1 MFLRDAPRISAAD
14 SAEALQ
20 ELRSSLGV
28 MQTEYFTLWVGDW
41 ETAIDWTGT
50 VINNHLIAAL
60 STFSKSLEYVFPST
74 SSGGSGP
81 GGEAQ
86 DLENEINQY
95 FTQGVG
101 YYYVEDILSI
111 RNEAYDDMQW
121 VVLDWLDGIR
131 FIDTHSK
138 AHYPLR
144 SDTTKA
150 NGTDW
155 WYARQFIPPFA
166 HRPRV
171 FYELA
176 EQGWDETLCGGGM
189 LWNPVGL
196 PYKNTVTNELFI
208 AASINMYLYFPGDA
222 IDSPFITPSAQQQ
235 PQTINPNIPPNA
247 PCQASSSEPTHE
259 SKYLDAAIKAYDW
272 LANINMTNDQG
283 LYVDGYH
290 ISGLDTTSTNNTV
303 CDERDETVWTY
314 NQGILLSGLR
324 GLWDATGNATYL
336 SDAHTLVQNVIRAT
350 GWTSASSSS
359 FSITNLLPNNT
370 TPNALG
376 TDGILTERCDPT
388 GDCTQD
394 AQTFK
399 SIFFHHFTS
408 LCAPLAA
415 TLFVPSPPPDLASSH
430 TQNCTRYLKW
440 VERNARAALAT
451 RDNGGRIGAWW
462 GVKWNGTDE
471 DLNQRGR
478 GRTVET
484 QGGGVAVV
492 RAWREL
498 GVWYGV
504 KRG

>member
-1 MFLRDAPRISAAD
+1 
-14 SAEALQ
+14 
-20 ELRSSLGV
+20 
-28 MQTEYFTLWVGDW
+28 MQAKYFTLWVGDW

-50 VINNHLIAAL
+50 VINTHLTAAL
-60 STFSKSLEYVFPST
+60 STFSKSLEYIFPST
-74 SSGGSGP
+74 SSGGSSP
-81 GGEAQ
+81 SGEAQ
-86 DLENEINQY
+86 ELENVINKY
-95 FTQGVG
+95 FTQGIG

-121 VVLDWLDGIR
+121 VVLDWLEGIR
-131 FIDTHSK
+131 FIDAHSK
-138 AHYPLR
+138 AHYPL
-144 SDTTKA
+144 SSNPKNA

-166 HRPRV
+166 HRSRV

-189 LWNPVGL
+189 LWSPVGL

-208 AASINMYLYFPGDA
+208 SASINMYLYFPGDN
-222 IDSPFITPSAQQQ
+222 IDSPFVLSSTHQQ
-235 PQTINPNIPPNA
+235 PQPKPNLNPSA
-247 PCQASSSEPTHE
+247 EPTHDP
-259 SKYLDAAIKAYDW
+259 KYLAAAIKAYNW

-290 ISGLDTTSTNNTV
+290 ISGLDKQRHSRNTI

-350 GWTSASSSS
+350 GWTSSSSS
-359 FSITNLLPNNT
+359 SSSSSTNTPTNTTTNLQHKPEQQKQQ
-370 TPNALG
+370 PNANTLG
-376 TDGILTERCDPT
+376 TNGILTERCDPT

-408 LCAPLAA
+408 FCAPL
-415 TLFVPSPPPDLASSH
+415 TPTTPFILSTPVEIASSH
-430 TQNCTRYLKW
+430 ALNCTRYLAW
-440 VERNARAALAT
+440 VEVNAQAALAT
-451 RDNGGRIGAWW
+451 RDQEGRFGAWW
-462 GVKWNGTDE
+462 GARWDGGTTGEGDPNE
-471 DLNQRGR
+471 RGR
-478 GRTVET
+478 GRTVES
-484 QGGGVAVV
+484 QGGGVAAL
-492 RAWREL
+492 RAWWEL
-498 GVWYGV
+498 GGWYGGGGV
-504 KRG
+504 